1 MLSDLRAIFGEP
13 VRIYL
18 LSQDE
23 TLVAQLLSLWP
34 KDDVAWTVFTSGKDL
49 LECLFHEPP
58 NVVITAATS
67 TDMCGVEMLRV
78 VSSDNVYRQVC
89 TILLMEQN
97 ADMGN
102 YLQDDPVFDDFIV
115 LPYSESALRLRLA
128 LAVRRSSSA
137 LDANPLT
144 HLPGNSSIIHSIQS
158 YVGKKVDFALV
169 YADIDNFKSFNDKYG
184 FSRGDEAL
192 LMSARLIATTVAS
205 QDVKPSFVGHVG
217 GDDFIFI
224 LPIEHVEEVC
234 KKLIKDYD
242 EIVPSFYDEEDR
254 RRGAIIAPDRQG
266 VMHAYPLLSL
276 SLAVVVNKGARF
288 SHFGEMSYIA
298 GQVKRKA
305 KLTQGSCYVID
316 RRNYE
321 QSKD

>member
-1 MLSDLRAIFGEP
+1 MLSDLRAICGQP
-13 VRIYL
+13 VRVYL
-18 LSQDE
+18 LAECPELISFFKK
-23 TLVAQLLSLWP
+23 LWP
-34 KDDVAWTVFTSGKDL
+34 EDEVLWTVFNSGKEL
-49 LECLFHEPP
+49 LDYLFHEPP
-58 NVVITAATS
+58 HVLITVLHTRDISGLAVLQ
-67 TDMCGVEMLRV
+67 M

-89 TILLMEQN
+89 TVLLVTGKSNVEE
-97 ADMGN
+97 
-102 YLQDDPVFDDFIV
+102 YLGDEPVFDDFIV
-115 LPYSESALRLRLA
+115 LPAPADVVRMRVA
-128 LAVRRSSSA
+128 LAMRRSTSA

-144 HLPGNSSIIHSIQS
+144 HLPGNSSIIKSIQN
-158 YVGKKVDFALV
+158 YVENKVDFALV

-192 LMSARLIATTVAS
+192 LMSARLIATTVGALDA
-205 QDVKPSFVGHVG
+205 QPRFVGHVG

-224 LPIEHVEEVC
+224 LPVDEVEDVC
-234 KKLIKDYD
+234 KKLIDAYD

-254 RRGAIIAPDRQG
+254 KKGAIIAPDRQG
-266 VMHAYPLLSL
+266 VMHAFPLLSL

-316 RRNYE
+316 RRSYN
-321 QSKD
+321 

>member
-1 MLSDLRAIFGEP
+1 MLSDLLAIFGAP
-13 VRIYL
+13 VHIYL
-18 LSQDE
+18 LTQDDDIVDQFKE
-23 TLVAQLLSLWP
+23 LWAE
-34 KDDVAWTVFTSGKDL
+34 DNVLWTVFTSGKDL
-49 LECLFHEPP
+49 LDHFFHEPP
-58 NVVITAATS
+58 NAVITSAKTADIS
-67 TDMCGVEMLRV
+67 GIEVLRM

-89 TILLMEQN
+89 TILLLN
-97 ADMGN
+97 AEADVDEH
-102 YLQDDPVFDDFIV
+102 LSDEPVFDDFIV
-115 LPYSESALRLRLA
+115 LPSSASRLRMRVA
-128 LAVRRSSSA
+128 LAVRRASSA

-144 HLPGNSSIIHSIQS
+144 HLPGNSSIIQSIQS
-158 YVGKKVDFALV
+158 YVDNKIDFALV
-169 YADIDNFKSFNDKYG
+169 YVDIDNFKSFNDKYG

-192 LMSARLIATTVAS
+192 LMTARLIANTVTS
-205 QDVKPSFVGHVG
+205 QDVKPCFVGHVG

-234 KKLIKDYD
+234 KKIIVDYND
-242 EIVPSFYDEEDR
+242 IVPSFYDEEDR

-276 SLAVVVNKGARF
+276 SLAVVLNKDARF

-316 RRNYE
+316 RRNYDNA
-321 QSKD
+321 QG

>member
-1 MLSDLRAIFGEP
+1 MLSDLRALCGEP

-18 LSQDE
+18 LTESAE
-23 TLVAQLLSLWP
+23 LPNLFKSLWP
-34 KDDVAWTVFTSGKDL
+34 EDQVLWTLFENGKEL
-49 LECLFHEPP
+49 LDHLFHEPP
-58 NVVITAATS
+58 HILITSIDTHDIS
-67 TDMCGVEMLRV
+67 GLDVLRI
-78 VSSDNVYRQVC
+78 VSNDNVYRQVC
-89 TILLMEQN
+89 TILMISEVSSMSKLLDEE
-97 ADMGN
+97 
-102 YLQDDPVFDDFIV
+102 PVFDDFIV
-115 LPYSESALRLRLA
+115 LPTSGEVVRMRVA
-128 LAVRRSSSA
+128 LAMRRSTSA

-144 HLPGNSSIIHSIQS
+144 HLPGNSSIIQSIQN
-158 YVGKKVDFALV
+158 YVDQKVDFALV

-192 LMSARLIATTVAS
+192 LMSARLIATTVGELEL
-205 QDVKPSFVGHVG
+205 QPRFVGHVG

-224 LPIEHVEEVC
+224 LPIDEVESVC
-234 KKLIKDYD
+234 KKLIKAYD

-266 VMHAYPLLSL
+266 VMHAFPLLSL

-316 RRNYE
+316 RRNYG
-321 QSKD
+321 

>member
-1 MLSDLRAIFGEP
+1 MLSDLRAICGQP
-13 VRIYL
+13 VHVYL
-18 LSQDE
+18 LAECPELISFFK
-23 TLVAQLLSLWP
+23 SLWP
-34 KDDVAWTVFTSGKDL
+34 KDEVLWTVFSSGKEL
-49 LECLFHEPP
+49 LDYLFHEPP
-58 NVVITAATS
+58 HVLITALHTRDIS
-67 TDMCGVEMLRV
+67 GLDVLQM

-89 TILLMEQN
+89 TVLVVTEKSNVEAQLGDE
-97 ADMGN
+97 
-102 YLQDDPVFDDFIV
+102 PVFDDFVV
-115 LPYSESALRLRLA
+115 LPAPVDVVRMRVA
-128 LAVRRSSSA
+128 LAMRRSTSA

-144 HLPGNSSIIHSIQS
+144 HLPGNSSIIQSIQR
-158 YVGKKVDFALV
+158 YVERKVDFALV

-192 LMSARLIATTVAS
+192 LMSARLIATTVGAS
-205 QDVKPSFVGHVG
+205 DTQPRFVGHVG

-224 LPIEHVEEVC
+224 LPIDEVEDVC
-234 KKLIKDYD
+234 KKLIDAYD

-254 RRGAIIAPDRQG
+254 KRGAIIAPDRQG
-266 VMHAYPLLSL
+266 VMHAFPLLSL

-316 RRNYE
+316 RRSYH
-321 QSKD
+321 

>member
-1 MLSDLRAIFGEP
+1 MLSDLSAICGEP

-18 LSQDE
+18 MTQCAELISTFQ
-23 TLVAQLLSLWP
+23 SLWP
-34 KDDVAWTVFTSGKDL
+34 NGSVTLTVFNSGKEL
-49 LECLFHEPP
+49 LDRLFHEPP
-58 NVVITAATS
+58 HVLITDLQS
-67 TDMCGVEMLRV
+67 RDLNGLQVLHI

-89 TILLMEQN
+89 TILLINEKSN
-97 ADMGN
+97 VEE
-102 YLQDDPVFDDFIV
+102 YLGDELIFDDFLV
-115 LPYSESALRLRLA
+115 LPSPPAVLRMRVA
-128 LAVRRSSSA
+128 LAMRRSTSA

-144 HLPGNSSIIHSIQS
+144 HLPGNSSIIQSIQE
-158 YVGKKVDFALV
+158 YVDQKIDFALV
-169 YADIDNFKSFNDKYG
+169 YADIDNFKSFNDRYG

-192 LMSARLIATTVAS
+192 LMSARLIATTVGALEV
-205 QDVKPSFVGHVG
+205 QPCFVGHVG

-224 LPIEHVEEVC
+224 LPVEHVEDVC
-234 KKLIKDYD
+234 KQLIKAYD

-254 RRGAIIAPDRQG
+254 KRGAIIAPDRQG
-266 VMHAYPLLSL
+266 VMHAFPLLSL

-316 RRNYE
+316 RRNYA
-321 QSKD
+321 